1 MAQEND
7 KIRHDSLAAAGDH
20 DSNTF
25 GNYRLKTAEE
35 IAALPTVG
43 EAFATQFIAYAHR
56 LIPDKTEINEIGD
69 LSDPD
74 SRWEVFHRF
83 GLDSASAYFS
93 FKVLTEK
100 YCSVGNPSVTALEV
114 FEEALAEAVNT
125 KPGPILF
132 DYHMANESNFSQAVA
147 WVWKQE
153 GETLDLGE
161 GGRYLLPLAWALKA
175 TCNRIDTV
183 DPRYEGHPQEIYDA
197 IRDLIPNDRSSWY
210 AENNELTVHNGYD
223 QQTVW
228 RRQGPSG
235 ELS

>member
-43 EAFATQFIAYAHR
+43 EAFAAQFIAYAHH
-56 LIPDKTEINEIGD
+56 LIPDETEINEIGD

-74 SRWEVFHRF
+74 NRWEVFRRF

-100 YCSVGNPSVTALEV
+100 YRSANNPSVTALEV
-114 FEEALAEAVNT
+114 FEGALAEAVNT
-125 KPGPILF
+125 RPGSILF
-132 DYHMANESNFSQAVA
+132 DYHRANEENFYQAVA
-147 WVWKQE
+147 WVWGQK
-153 GETLDLGE
+153 GETLGQRPDGD
-161 GGRYLLPLAWALKA
+161 GRYLLPIAWALKA
-175 TCNRIDTV
+175 TCDRIDTV

-210 AENNELTVHNGYD
+210 AGNNELIVHNGYD
-223 QQTVW
+223 KQTVW
-228 RRQGPSG
+228 RSLGVER
-235 ELS
+235 